1 MPIAYCQLNS
11 MQSRL
16 LFIIMALALGAILPT
31 QAAINARLSKTVGSS
46 IMAAFISFGVGTIAL
61 FLYLL
66 ITRQISLNGVSFQ
79 QSPWWI
85 WIGGLLG
92 TFFVAGIVVLLPRL
106 GVALSFSLVVA
117 GQMAAALI
125 FDHFGLLGVSVKEIS
140 TGKIIGALL
149 LIAGVFLIRKF

>member
-1 MPIAYCQLNS
+1 
-11 MQSRL
+11 MQYRF

-31 QAAINARLSKTVGSS
+31 QAAINARLSKTVGSP
-46 IMAAFISFGVGTIAL
+46 IVGAFISFAVGTIAL

-66 ITRQISLNGVSFQ
+66 STRQLSLNGASFQ

-92 TFFVAGIVVLLPRL
+92 TFFVAGIVILLPRL

-117 GQMAAALI
+117 GQMTAAII
-125 FDHFGLLGVSVKEIS
+125 FDHFGLLGVTVKEIS